1 MALVDMGLG
10 AAILANL
17 CTNGVAGRTSACVSM
32 IIWDWKMKMWGNLG
46 TGPGACALCGG
57 WPRLSE
63 GGLGDAC
70 GSMLVR
76 SVLVAIIRAGPSGTC
91 VLMVLRSV
99 RLKCS
104 SYWSHYFNFNFFFY
118 KAKGLKQPVAG
129 GGRAWWSPHLTKPF
143 CEGAGGDLLP
153 LLALSLEEGGGEQ
166 LLRSVLPLPW
176 HCSCSPL
183 LKPAVKPGSRMVDVH
198 SALCFQNPVH
208 GGVGSWRHPSP
219 N

>member
-104 SYWSHYFNFNFFFY
+104 SYWLHYFNFNFFFY

-129 GGRAWWSPHLTKPF
+129 GGRAWWSPRLTKPF
-143 CEGAGGDLLP
+143 CRRWPAPSACFVSGGGRRWAAAQISATSS
-153 LLALSLEEGGGEQ
+153 LAL
-166 LLRSVLPLPW
+166 LLFSSAQT
-176 HCSCSPL
+176 CSEAW
-183 LKPAVKPGSRMVDVH
+183 K
-198 SALCFQNPVH
+198 
-208 GGVGSWRHPSP
+208 
-219 N
+219 